1 MREEKDHL
9 IQRAARYLVVVEWC
23 RFEQFTVGLGLSE
36 VERGAA
42 LALELSAEVGAVESR
57 SRSQREQGSVG
68 GALRHASRLHGVEP
82 SRGRCLTIYHSRP
95 DNKKKDMRRFD
106 PMKLHYATHFAKI

>member
-1 MREEKDHL
+1 MFIRCTDLREQENHL
-9 IQRAARYLVVVEWC
+9 EQSAARYLAVVE
-23 RFEQFTVGLGLSE
+23 RGRVEQFTVRLGLSE

-82 SRGRCLTIYHSRP
+82 SRGRCLTIYHLHRE
-95 DNKKKDMRRFD
+95 NKMKDMR
-106 PMKLHYATHFAKI
+106 